1 MNLYIGIL
9 LFSTLVLTV
18 ASEKTS
24 EDEVIELSDNKDE
37 KLMEKK
43 KLEDELEYMSDD
55 DKLAI
60 FDDLFEEHEEA
71 DKQVFKKKDPVW
83 FWSRRRAPAPA
94 PAPAPRPSG
103 NKPPKDKESCLTKHN
118 FFRRKHRDT
127 PDLVWDNDLARG
139 AQQYADYLKNTN
151 KWEHSKDLSAQLGEN
166 LAKSSGYPL
175 AGACDRAITNWYNE
189 INMYNYGSP
198 GFGMNTG
205 HFTQVVW
212 KSTTKVGVGIATNG
226 RTIWVVGRYSPSGN
240 MNMPGY
246 FARNVQPLK

>member
-24 EDEVIELSDNKDE
+24 EDEVIELSDNKDK

-71 DKQVFKKKDPVW
+71 EKQVFKKKDPW
-83 FWSRRRAPAPA
+83 WISRRRAPAPA

-103 NKPPKDKESCLTKHN
+103 NKPPQDKESCLTKHN

-246 FARNVQPLK
+246 FARNVKPLK